1 MDELPLWGGELI
13 IEQPTGRST
22 GRPAAEGAD
31 LPDLRAQ
38 LCELAEAWEEVA
50 PEELDASDDLRAVLE
65 ADVEALQARWQH
77 VAGLPD
83 ASEAVAAGLTGH
95 SGARGGAAAVNA
107 ALREVD
113 RDDLALRGVPEWQQL
128 RAVRDAVARVWQTL
142 VARAGEAAGRLLGDR
157 RVAEF
162 LRTMSIRACET
173 ITRLARLAA
182 DRLRGGRAPE
192 NAEALL
198 ALGRAASAYGRSA
211 RLSGE
216 PAAAEA
222 LLVLGAG
229 PREDPAW
236 HAV

>member
-1 MDELPLWGGELI
+1 M
-13 IEQPTGRST
+13 
-22 GRPAAEGAD
+22 D

-38 LCELAEAWEEVA
+38 LCEVAEAWEEVA
-50 PEELDASDDLRAVLE
+50 PEELDACDDLRAVLE

-83 ASEAVAAGLTGH
+83 ASEAVAAGPTGH
-95 SGARGGAAAVNA
+95 SGARGAAVAVNA
-107 ALREVD
+107 ALREAD

-128 RAVRDAVARVWQTL
+128 RAVRDAVSRIWQTL
-142 VARAGEAAGRLLGDR
+142 VARAGEAAGRLLRDR

-173 ITRLARLAA
+173 IARLARLAA
-182 DRLRGGRAPE
+182 DRLRGGRAAPAS
-192 NAEALL
+192 AEALL

-211 RLSGE
+211 RQPGE
-216 PAAAEA
+216 PATAEA

-236 HAV
+236 HVV